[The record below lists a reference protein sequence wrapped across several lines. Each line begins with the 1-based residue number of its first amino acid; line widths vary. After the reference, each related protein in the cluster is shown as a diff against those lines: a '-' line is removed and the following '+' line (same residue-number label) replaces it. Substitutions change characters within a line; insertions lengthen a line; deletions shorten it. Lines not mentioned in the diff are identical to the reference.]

1 MFWQISKQLEAF
13 YSFVYTFDL
22 VAKLCRVSS
31 RYEIKPLLLH
41 YTLDE
46 VVFPQVINDDK
57 LIKIH
62 PPSLALVNFHL

>member
-13 YSFVYTFDL
+13 YSFVYTL
-22 VAKLCRVSS
+22 VAKLGRVSS